1 MRITDLFVYPLKSA
15 RGIAVQQ
22 ARVDSLGLAGDRLAM
37 VVDAGGNAITQREM
51 PQLAQISVVES
62 EGFLR
67 LSMDGKNGKNGIAV
81 HLTSAVTRL
90 DVDIWKSIVSAAIAD
105 DASNRALSDWL
116 GQEVRIA
123 IFDGSSERLAEE
135 SWAGTAAPV
144 AFADGFPILVTTTG
158 SLAAL
163 NADLAAHGSAPVG
176 MDRFRPNIVVDCE
189 EPWQEDR
196 WDAIE
201 INGLRL
207 DLVKPCARCIMTTQ
221 DQITGSRD
229 VANPL
234 PSLGRLRMSADRR
247 VPGLLF
253 GWNAVSR
260 GNGSITIGHEV
271 TVTGDRPNGWALKQ
285 R

>member
-22 ARVDSLGLAGDRLAM
+22 SRVDSLGLVGDRLAM
-37 VVDAGGNAITQREM
+37 VVDAGGKAITQREM
-51 PQLAQISVVES
+51 PQLAQISVVAS

-67 LSMDGKNGKNGIAV
+67 LSMDGKNGIAV
-81 HLTSAVTRL
+81 DLTSPVTRL
-90 DVDIWKSIVSAAIAD
+90 DVDIWKTIVSAAIAD

-123 IFDGSSERLAEE
+123 IFDGSSERLVEE

-163 NADLAAHGSAPVG
+163 NADLAAHGSEPVG

-196 WDAIE
+196 WGAIE

-221 DQITGSRD
+221 DQSTGSRD
-229 VANPL
+229 GANPL

-253 GWNAVSR
+253 GWNAVLR
-260 GNGSITIGHEV
+260 GDGSIAIGDEV
-271 TVTGDRPNGWALKQ
+271 RVAGDRPDGWALK
-285 R
+285 RR